1 MKANLFSSLEK
12 KKIFFKEVM
21 KSLESMKNYVNLQ
34 TSNIPALEK

>member
-12 KKIFFKEVM
+12 RVM
-21 KSLESMKNYVNLQ
+21 KGLESMKNYVNLQ